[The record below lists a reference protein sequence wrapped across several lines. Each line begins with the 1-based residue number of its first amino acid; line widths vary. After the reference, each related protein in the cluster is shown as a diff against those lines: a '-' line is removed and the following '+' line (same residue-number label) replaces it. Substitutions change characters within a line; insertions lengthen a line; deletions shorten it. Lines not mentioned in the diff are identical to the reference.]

1 MWAVVILSS
10 LAVAGSAQ
18 IRRGAFPRSEAP
30 SQGER
35 AIARALIDDAL
46 REASGLKAAENLLV
60 IRAAAASLLQ
70 DEDPPRASAD
80 PAGAEEALASVI
92 ALLNQQLTSVA
103 AVDGF
108 ANGRTAFRNNELL
121 LVGGG
126 YPSPQYLQI
135 IQQITEV
142 SSRAPERALR
152 VGRQLGTP
160 ELRAYSL
167 LNIAGRMLRKPVPM
181 FYGGGCSCY

>member
-1 MWAVVILSS
+1 
-10 LAVAGSAQ
+10 
-18 IRRGAFPRSEAP
+18 
-30 SQGER
+30 
-35 AIARALIDDAL
+35 
-46 REASGLKAAENLLV
+46 
-60 IRAAAASLLQ
+60 
-70 DEDPPRASAD
+70 
-80 PAGAEEALASVI
+80 VI

-160 ELRAYSL
+160 ELPAYSL
-167 LNIAGRMLRKPVPM
+167 LNIRDACCANPFRCFMVAAAVAID
-181 FYGGGCSCY
+181 